1 MIEESNETKRFY
13 YLNSLTDDEIHNML
27 IKAKKEHE
35 IYDVIAY
42 LTRKR
47 LSHLF
52 FKLTNPKI
60 RIFLCP

>member
-1 MIEESNETKRFY
+1 MIEESNERKRVN
-13 YLNSLTDDEIHNML
+13 YLNSLTDIEIHDML
-27 IKAKKEHE
+27 MDAKKEHK

-42 LTRKR
+42 LTRPR

-60 RIFLCP
+60 RIYLCP